1 MHGFGQKLVL
11 KNLVLKISIK
21 NLISDQKL
29 DQNSLFKDKIDLYS

>member
-29 DQNSLFKDKIDLYS
+29 D